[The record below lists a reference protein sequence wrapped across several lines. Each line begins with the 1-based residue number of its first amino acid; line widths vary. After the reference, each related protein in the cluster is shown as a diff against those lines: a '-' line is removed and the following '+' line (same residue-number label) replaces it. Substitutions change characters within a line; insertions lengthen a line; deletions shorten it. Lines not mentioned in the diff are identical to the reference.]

1 MMQYD
6 SDRIESIISNY
17 FLLLI
22 VIFMTVLLIAF
33 VVSLAI
39 CAIEAIREL
48 DKQGVNINEVNPP
61 YNVSFT
67 IGLDDHRDKSAHVPA
82 LRPRE
87 RKVDSQQVPPGGD
100 VRGIKL
106 AINGRMSAGSN
117 SNWLRRAIG
126 EPGLPVLAHK
136 AAPST
141 HKVLF
146 PYALEGSDPV
156 PVDPPGTQKMNRVPV
171 HVVNLKDGLGLVCA
185 PTRDGDLGQRSRLE
199 LIGHNVHL
207 ALCLIPKEHGSGE
220 HKRFHNYFRHSK
232 AVHRTSLRASTLQ
245 KGSEVMG

>member
-6 SDRIESIISNY
+6 SDRIERIISNY

-39 CAIEAIREL
+39 CSIEAFREL
-48 DKQGVNINEVNPP
+48 NKQGVNINEVNPP
-61 YNVSFT
+61 YNVSLT
-67 IGLDDHRDKSAHVPA
+67 IGLDDHRDKSTHVPA

-87 RKVDSQQVPPGGD
+87 RKVDGQQVATGGD

-106 AINGRMSAGSN
+106 AINGHMFAGPN

-126 EPGLPVLAHK
+126 EPDLPVLAHK

-146 PYALEGSDPV
+146 PYALEGGDPV
-156 PVDPPGTQKMNRVPV
+156 PVNPPSAQKMNRVPV
-171 HVVNLKDGLGLVCA
+171 HVVNLKDGSGLVCA
-185 PTRDGDLGQRSRLE
+185 PTRNSNLGQRSRLE
-199 LIGHNVHL
+199 LIGHDVHL

-220 HKRFHNYFRHSK
+220 HKRLHNYFRYSK
-232 AVHRTSLRASTLQ
+232 AVHRTSLRASSFQ
-245 KGSEVMG
+245 KGLEVTS